1 MFSVVIII
9 EYSRHI
15 YVFDLLHI
23 YIYIYRQVVKV
34 LDSKSRGPVFKAIG
48 WLQGRLSLSS
58 SRVPGITGNLMVK
71 SKLPPRRGSSLS
83 P

>member
-1 MFSVVIII
+1 ML
-9 EYSRHI
+9 Y
-15 YVFDLLHI
+15 I
-23 YIYIYRQVVKV
+23 YIYIYIYINRQVVKV

-71 SKLPPRRGSSLS
+71 SKLPPRHGSSLS
-83 P
+83 S